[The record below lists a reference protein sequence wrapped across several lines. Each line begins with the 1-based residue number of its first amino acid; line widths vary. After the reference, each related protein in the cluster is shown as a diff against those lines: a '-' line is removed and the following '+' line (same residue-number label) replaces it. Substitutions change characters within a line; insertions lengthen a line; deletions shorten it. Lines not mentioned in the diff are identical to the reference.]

1 MSEARWRFIFVNPHS
16 HHAYFTCLA
25 LSRLG
30 PVQILCP
37 PLLLQLWLGQWK
49 REGLRIEGSFIGT
62 VVATPLALAAFLLY
76 RLKLLSE
83 ASYCQGLALAAGL
96 LARRRTRTL
105 IYVYQDYLLPLLR
118 ANGAHPVVV
127 EMIIGTSPAQ
137 PNYSSTLEALQHASL
152 VVAPCRQILE
162 DLPSQSVPVQL
173 APYGGNKAAY
183 RGRASPLLIRDHP
196 VRGTRSLTIAARAHD
211 HRKGIDIL
219 LGALARL
226 QQQPIQGAISLRIV
240 ICGPVVNQ
248 AYLREITVLNQNIS
262 GLQLQIQTG
271 QLSQDSYLD
280 LLQEA
285 DLFVMPS
292 RLEGTSPAALEALW
306 MGVPAILSPQ
316 CGVDHFRA
324 GAHGRLIDPNT
335 PENLAGILADI
346 LSHPQHLSDWRHQL
360 EQDRGLY
367 SWDSYFEGMGKGVA
381 AM

>member
-1 MSEARWRFIFVNPHS
+1 
-16 HHAYFTCLA
+16 
-25 LSRLG
+25 LSG
-30 PVQILCP
+30 
-37 PLLLQLWLGQWK
+37 LLVLWVGANLVYKGELTLGQ
-49 REGLRIEGSFIGT
+49 LIAFRI
-62 VVATPLALAAFLLY
+62 LA
-76 RLKLLSE
+76 
-83 ASYCQGLALAAGL
+83 G
-96 LARRRTRTL
+96 
-105 IYVYQDYLLPLLR
+105 YVTSPLLR
-118 ANGAHPVVV
+118 MA
-127 EMIIGTSPAQ
+127 
-137 PNYSSTLEALQHASL
+137 TLWQSFQETNLSL
-152 VVAPCRQILE
+152 ERLSDIV
-162 DLPSQSVPVQL
+162 
-173 APYGGNKAAY
+173 
-183 RGRASPLLIRDHP
+183 DHP
-196 VRGTRSLTIAARAHD
+196 EEIEIA
-211 HRKGIDIL
+211 GEQL
-219 LGALARL
+219 PPMP
-226 QQQPIQGAISLRIV
+226 PIQGAISLRIL

-324 GAHGRLIDPNT
+324 DAHGRLIDPNT

-367 SWDSYFEGMGKGVA
+367 SWDSYFEGMEKGVA
-381 AM
+381 DIKKGWRT